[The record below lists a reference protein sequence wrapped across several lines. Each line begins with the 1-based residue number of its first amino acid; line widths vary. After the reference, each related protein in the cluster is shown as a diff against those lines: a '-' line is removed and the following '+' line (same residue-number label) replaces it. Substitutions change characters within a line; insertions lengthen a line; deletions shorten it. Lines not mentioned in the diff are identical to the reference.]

1 MPSKHISAK
10 KRGFLA
16 SLCADQSGNT
26 IAMTAAATF
35 VLMGI
40 VGSAVDM
47 SRSYAVK
54 SRLQSACDAGVLA
67 GLKVVDGNWTED
79 TDQKA
84 SAAAE
89 QMFNA
94 NFKSDAW
101 GAKNV
106 NGSFTP
112 ESKTATADVPMTIMQ
127 LFGREKSVISVECS
141 GELQLPNADVMFVL
155 DTTGSMDS
163 VIPGDPS
170 NTLKIDG
177 LRVGVNCF
185 YEILARQDNPAV
197 TNAQCDYDAGEEPWN
212 SEIDESIQ
220 LRFGFVPYS
229 QMVNVGRLLRP
240 EMMVDVSNYQT
251 RVPNLTTQQTWTN
264 GTATPVSWN
273 NDWTPAGIPATYYT
287 RQSSTGFTDQTTSV
301 ATEQGTLAPRI
312 TSVTSNAQCNSQN
325 NLAGSG
331 SQLVALS
338 LSGGSLTTSG
348 GTSWTPAAPVHPQG
362 QQSAISTQSQTIT
375 VTQWRYIWE
384 TRLSVTGCFLERR
397 NHSSTYLR
405 SQSGS
410 STRPLIWTE
419 RQVVSSWTYRQNPV
433 DVSTLKNVNG
443 GFNADIT
450 LPLNETTINNV
461 RLSGQSGTT
470 SIRVI
475 APRTITWHGCI
486 EERQTV
492 RVPNGTTPADHWSPV
507 PEDALD
513 MRYDIAFNA
522 NNDATRWRFA
532 LRDLVWGRTSGGSRT
547 TAPVVGNAS
556 MATNFSWACPV
567 PARKLDKYTSDD
579 LNGDNISDG
588 AKSFADYVATL
599 DPGGNTYHDIGLLW
613 GARLLSPNGV
623 FGSQNKVAPN
633 GGPINRH
640 IVFMTDGETVNSA
653 TNYTSYGLD
662 WYDRRQTDPGSAPLN
677 SLLQANNDA
686 RSNALCTA
694 IKNENIELWVIYYG
708 YADNATYTRL
718 KNCATDDKH
727 FVEAQSTSNLVKAFK
742 EIAKSI
748 ADLQLTS

>member
-54 SRLQSACDAGVLA
+54 SRLQSACDASVLA

-106 NGSFTP
+106 TGSFTP

-240 EMMVDVSNYQT
+240 EMMVDVANYQT
-251 RVPNLTTQQTWTN
+251 RGPNLTTQQTWTN

-273 NDWTPAGIPATYYT
+273 NDWTPAGIPSSYYT
-287 RQSSTGFTDQTTSV
+287 RQSSTGFTDQTTNA
-301 ATEQGTLAPRI
+301 ATEQGTLAPRL
-312 TSVTSNAQCNSQN
+312 TSVTSNSQCNSQN
-325 NLAGSG
+325 NLSGSG

-384 TRLSVTGCFLERR
+384 TRSSVTGCFLERR

-405 SQSGS
+405 SQNGS
-410 STRPLIWTE
+410 STRPVIWTE

-433 DVSTLKNVNG
+433 DVSTLKNANG

-513 MRYDIAFNA
+513 MRYDIAFNQ

-547 TAPVVGNAS
+547 TASVVGNAS

-567 PARKLDKYTSDD
+567 PARKLDKYTSED
-579 LNGDNISDG
+579 LNGDNVSDG

-708 YADNATYTRL
+708 YADNSTYTRL

>member
-170 NTLKIDG
+170 NTLKING

-251 RVPNLTTQQTWTN
+251 RVPNVTTQQTWTN

-273 NDWTPAGIPATYYT
+273 NDWTPAGIPASYYT

-301 ATEQGTLAPRI
+301 ATEQGTLAPRL
-312 TSVTSNAQCNSQN
+312 TSVTGTAQCNSQN
-325 NLAGSG
+325 NLTGSG

-348 GTSWTPAAPVHPQG
+348 GTSWTPTAPVHPQG
-362 QQSAISTQSQTIT
+362 QQTAISTQSQTIT

-384 TRLSVTGCFLERR
+384 TRSSVTGCFLERR

-433 DVSTLKNVNG
+433 DVSTLKNANG

-450 LPLNETTINNV
+450 LPLNETTISNV
-461 RLSGQSGTT
+461 RLSGQSNTT

-486 EERQTV
+486 EERQTA

-507 PEDALD
+507 PDDALD

-532 LRDLVWGRTSGGSRT
+532 LRDLVWGRTSGGNRT

-556 MATNFSWACPV
+556 MATNFGWACPV

-613 GARLLSPNGV
+613 GARLLSPNGL

-677 SLLQANNDA
+677 SLLEDNNDA

-708 YADNATYTRL
+708 VADNATYTRL

>member
-1 MPSKHISAK
+1 
-10 KRGFLA
+10 
-16 SLCADQSGNT
+16 
-26 IAMTAAATF
+26 
-35 VLMGI
+35 
-40 VGSAVDM
+40 
-47 SRSYAVK
+47 
-54 SRLQSACDAGVLA
+54 
-67 GLKVVDGNWTED
+67 
-79 TDQKA
+79 
-84 SAAAE
+84 
-89 QMFNA
+89 
-94 NFKSDAW
+94 
-101 GAKNV
+101 
-106 NGSFTP
+106 
-112 ESKTATADVPMTIMQ
+112 
-127 LFGREKSVISVECS
+127 
-141 GELQLPNADVMFVL
+141 
-155 DTTGSMDS
+155 
-163 VIPGDPS
+163 
-170 NTLKIDG
+170 
-177 LRVGVNCF
+177 
-185 YEILARQDNPAV
+185 
-197 TNAQCDYDAGEEPWN
+197 
-212 SEIDESIQ
+212 
-220 LRFGFVPYS
+220 
-229 QMVNVGRLLRP
+229 
-240 EMMVDVSNYQT
+240 
-251 RVPNLTTQQTWTN
+251 
-264 GTATPVSWN
+264 
-273 NDWTPAGIPATYYT
+273 
-287 RQSSTGFTDQTTSV
+287 
-301 ATEQGTLAPRI
+301 
-312 TSVTSNAQCNSQN
+312 
-325 NLAGSG
+325 
-331 SQLVALS
+331 
-338 LSGGSLTTSG
+338 
-348 GTSWTPAAPVHPQG
+348 
-362 QQSAISTQSQTIT
+362 
-375 VTQWRYIWE
+375 
-384 TRLSVTGCFLERR
+384 
-397 NHSSTYLR
+397 
-405 SQSGS
+405 
-410 STRPLIWTE
+410 LIWTE

-433 DVSTLKNVNG
+433 DVSTLKNANG

-492 RVPNGTTPADHWSPV
+492 RVPNGTMPADHWSPV

-547 TAPVVGNAS
+547 TAAVVGNAS

>member
-10 KRGFLA
+10 KRGFLS
-16 SLCADQSGNT
+16 SLCADQAGNT
-26 IAMTAAATF
+26 IAMTAAATI

-40 VGSAVDM
+40 VGSAVDT

-67 GLKVVDGNWTED
+67 GLKVVDGNWTENSNE
-79 TDQKA
+79 QA

-89 QMFNA
+89 KMFNA

-101 GAKNV
+101 GATNV
-106 NGSFTP
+106 QGSFTP
-112 ESKTATADVPMTIMQ
+112 DSKSATADVPMTIMRI
-127 LFGREKSVISVECS
+127 FGRDKSVISVECS

-155 DTTGSMDS
+155 DTTGSMDA

-177 LRVGVNCF
+177 LKVGVNCF
-185 YEILARQDNPAV
+185 YEILARQNNPAV
-197 TNAQCDYDAGEEPWN
+197 TNEQCDYENGEEPWN

-229 QMVNVGRLLRP
+229 QMVNVGRLLQP
-240 EMMVDVSNYQT
+240 EMLVDVANYQT
-251 RVPNLTTQQTWTN
+251 RVPNFTTQHTWVS
-264 GTATPVSWN
+264 GAESPISWN
-273 NDWTPAGIPATYYT
+273 SSWTPATIPSTYFT
-287 RQSSTGFTDQTTSV
+287 RQSTSGWTDQTSNA
-301 ATEQGTLAPRI
+301 ATEQGTMVPRI
-312 TSVTSNAQCNSQN
+312 TAASSSTQCNAQNT
-325 NLAGSG
+325 LSG
-331 SQLVALS
+331 SSGQLVALS
-338 LSGGSLTTSG
+338 QSGTTPSTATG
-348 GTSWTPAAPVHPQG
+348 AWAPAAPVHPQS
-362 QQSAISTQSQTIT
+362 QQSATSTQSQTIT

-384 TRLSVTGCFLERR
+384 TRSGTTGCFLERR

-405 SQSGS
+405 SQNGS
-410 STRPLIWTE
+410 STRPITWTE
-419 RQVVSSWTYRQNPV
+419 RQVVASWTYRQNPV
-433 DVSTLKNVNG
+433 DVSSLKNPDGSFGNS
-443 GFNADIT
+443 IT
-450 LPLNETTINNV
+450 LPLNETTISNV

-475 APRTITWHGCI
+475 SPRTITWHGCI
-486 EERQTV
+486 EERQTA

-507 PEDALD
+507 PEEALD
-513 MRYDIAFNA
+513 MRYDTAFNE
-522 NNDATRWRFA
+522 NDDATRWRFA
-532 LRDLVWGRTSGGSRT
+532 LRDLVWGRTSGGNRT
-547 TAPVVGNAS
+547 TATVTGTAS
-556 MATNFSWACPV
+556 MNANFGWACPI
-567 PARKLDKYTSDD
+567 PARRLDRYTADD

-599 DPGGNTYHDIGLLW
+599 DPGGSTYHDIGLLW
-613 GARLLSPNGV
+613 GARLLSPNGL
-623 FGSQNKVAPN
+623 FGTQNRVAPN

-640 IVFMTDGETVNSA
+640 IVFMTDGETVNSVS
-653 TNYTSYGLD
+653 NYTSYGID
-662 WYDRRQTDPGSAPLN
+662 WWDRRQTDPGIAPTQA
-677 SLLQANNDA
+677 LLEANNDA

-708 YADNATYTRL
+708 VAETTTYTRL

-727 FVEAQSTSNLVKAFK
+727 FVEARSTSNLVKAFK

>member
-54 SRLQSACDAGVLA
+54 SRLQSACDASVLA

-106 NGSFTP
+106 TGSFTP

-240 EMMVDVSNYQT
+240 EMMVDVANYQT

-273 NDWTPAGIPATYYT
+273 NDWTPAGIPSSYYT
-287 RQSSTGFTDQTTSV
+287 RQSSTGFTDQTTNA
-301 ATEQGTLAPRI
+301 ATEQGTLAPRL
-312 TSVTSNAQCNSQN
+312 TSVTSNSQCNSQN
-325 NLAGSG
+325 NLSGSG

-384 TRLSVTGCFLERR
+384 TRSSVTGCFLERR

-405 SQSGS
+405 SQNGS
-410 STRPLIWTE
+410 STRPVIWTE

-433 DVSTLKNVNG
+433 DVSTLKNANG

-513 MRYDIAFNA
+513 MRYDIAFNQ

-547 TAPVVGNAS
+547 TASVVGNAS

-567 PARKLDKYTSDD
+567 PARKLDKYTSED
-579 LNGDNISDG
+579 LNGDNVSDG

-708 YADNATYTRL
+708 YADNSTYTRL

>member
-1 MPSKHISAK
+1 
-10 KRGFLA
+10 
-16 SLCADQSGNT
+16 
-26 IAMTAAATF
+26 
-35 VLMGI
+35 
-40 VGSAVDM
+40 
-47 SRSYAVK
+47 
-54 SRLQSACDAGVLA
+54 VLA

-197 TNAQCDYDAGEEPWN
+197 TNTQCDYDAGEEPWN
-212 SEIDESIQ
+212 SEIDDSIQ

-240 EMMVDVSNYQT
+240 EMMVDVANYQT

-273 NDWTPAGIPATYYT
+273 NDWTPAGIPSSYYT
-287 RQSSTGFTDQTTSV
+287 RQSSTGFTDQTTNA
-301 ATEQGTLAPRI
+301 ATEQGTLAPRL
-312 TSVTSNAQCNSQN
+312 TSVTSNSQCNSQN
-325 NLAGSG
+325 NLSGSG

-384 TRLSVTGCFLERR
+384 TRSSVTGCFLERR

-410 STRPLIWTE
+410 STRPVIWTE

-433 DVSTLKNVNG
+433 DVSTLKNANG

-513 MRYDIAFNA
+513 MRYDIAFNQ

-547 TAPVVGNAS
+547 TASVVGNAS

-567 PARKLDKYTSDD
+567 PARKLDKYTSED
-579 LNGDNISDG
+579 LNGDNVSDG

-708 YADNATYTRL
+708 YADNSTYTRL

>member
-240 EMMVDVSNYQT
+240 EMMVDVANYQT
-251 RVPNLTTQQTWTN
+251 RIPNFHN
-264 GTATPVSWN
+264 
-273 NDWTPAGIPATYYT
+273 PANL
-287 RQSSTGFTDQTTSV
+287 D
-301 ATEQGTLAPRI
+301 EWH
-312 TSVTSNAQCNSQN
+312 SNA
-325 NLAGSG
+325 G
-331 SQLVALS
+331 
-338 LSGGSLTTSG
+338 
-348 GTSWTPAAPVHPQG
+348 
-362 QQSAISTQSQTIT
+362 
-375 VTQWRYIWE
+375 
-384 TRLSVTGCFLERR
+384 
-397 NHSSTYLR
+397 
-405 SQSGS
+405 
-410 STRPLIWTE
+410 
-419 RQVVSSWTYRQNPV
+419 
-433 DVSTLKNVNG
+433 
-443 GFNADIT
+443 
-450 LPLNETTINNV
+450 
-461 RLSGQSGTT
+461 
-470 SIRVI
+470 
-475 APRTITWHGCI
+475 
-486 EERQTV
+486 
-492 RVPNGTTPADHWSPV
+492 
-507 PEDALD
+507 
-513 MRYDIAFNA
+513 
-522 NNDATRWRFA
+522 
-532 LRDLVWGRTSGGSRT
+532 
-547 TAPVVGNAS
+547 
-556 MATNFSWACPV
+556 
-567 PARKLDKYTSDD
+567 
-579 LNGDNISDG
+579 
-588 AKSFADYVATL
+588 
-599 DPGGNTYHDIGLLW
+599 
-613 GARLLSPNGV
+613 
-623 FGSQNKVAPN
+623 
-633 GGPINRH
+633 
-640 IVFMTDGETVNSA
+640 
-653 TNYTSYGLD
+653 
-662 WYDRRQTDPGSAPLN
+662 
-677 SLLQANNDA
+677 
-686 RSNALCTA
+686 
-694 IKNENIELWVIYYG
+694 
-708 YADNATYTRL
+708 
-718 KNCATDDKH
+718 
-727 FVEAQSTSNLVKAFK
+727 
-742 EIAKSI
+742 
-748 ADLQLTS
+748 